1 VPGSGIEAAAS
12 AAAVSASA
20 RDILV
25 SLLVSAY
32 PDLKRRLAGRLG
44 SMELAND
51 ALHDTFVR
59 LHRAEIEGEVQ
70 NPRSYL
76 MAMALNIASNSARSE
91 ARHLSAYEVEMLID
105 IPDESPDPARTAEA
119 RSELAAVENALQGLP
134 ERRRTI
140 FRRFW
145 KEGATYRELSLE
157 NNVSER
163 TIRHELLLANRHVH
177 RATEDF
183 CAAGLQDR
191 LAQVS
196 ST

>member
-1 VPGSGIEAAAS
+1 MST
-12 AAAVSASA
+12 SA

-25 SLLVSAY
+25 ALLVSAY

-44 SMELAND
+44 STELAND
-51 ALHDTFVR
+51 ALHDTYVR
-59 LHRAEIEGEVQ
+59 LHRAEIEGEVH

-91 ARHLSAYEVEMLID
+91 ARHLSAFEVETLID
-105 IPDESPDPARTAEA
+105 IPDESPDPMRAAEA
-119 RSELAAVENALQGLP
+119 RSELAAVEAALLSLP

-145 KEGATYRELSLE
+145 AQGATYKELSLE

-177 RATEDF
+177 QATEDL
-183 CAAGLQDR
+183 CAAELQNR
-191 LAQVS
+191 LSQVS
-196 ST
+196 SK